1 MPREIIPGDKVML
14 KKDVLPRAY
23 VREFTF
29 VRIDGN
35 KVVLAHEAE
44 YEWEADSSDIEW
56 NGFKPPQ
63 MS

>member
-1 MPREIIPGDKVML
+1 MSRGIIPGDKLML
-14 KKDVLPRAY
+14 KKDVLPRAN

-29 VRIDGN
+29 VTMSGN
-35 KVVLAHEAE
+35 KVVLAHETE

-63 MS
+63 TS